1 MSRSGDAD
9 GGPAAHG
16 HSHEHTLPHSHGL
29 PLHPSTG
36 QENPRRR
43 RRPTDFDM
51 DKVRSTLKQLVRDWS
66 EEVSATSSLREKYSS
81 KNTILRK
88 PREGK
93 KERQATS
100 RSRMR
105 YSTTSRISPWRKGME
120 NPRSWPASSQTKSR
134 HNFRV
139 LVPGAGLGRLAYDVA
154 KLGGFL
160 CLLFHFCDR
169 FSVRLFVSGKRV
181 FTLHAARLV
190 LYS

>member
-1 MSRSGDAD
+1 MANAHTSRSGDGDSGLATHD
-9 GGPAAHG
+9 HSHPPG
-16 HSHEHTLPHSHGL
+16 HSHEHSHPHSHEFL
-29 PLHPSTG
+29 PHPSTV

-66 EEVSATSSLREKYSS
+66 AEVSATSSSRDNYSS
-81 KNTILRK
+81 KTTIIRNLRE
-88 PREGK
+88 RK

-100 RSRMR
+100 RSRR
-105 YSTTSRISPWRKGME
+105 RCSATSPISPWRKGME

-154 KLGGFL
+154 RLGRFL
-160 CLLFHFCDR
+160 STQPPFALSFP
-169 FSVRLFVSGKRV
+169 
-181 FTLHAARLV
+181 
-190 LYS
+190 